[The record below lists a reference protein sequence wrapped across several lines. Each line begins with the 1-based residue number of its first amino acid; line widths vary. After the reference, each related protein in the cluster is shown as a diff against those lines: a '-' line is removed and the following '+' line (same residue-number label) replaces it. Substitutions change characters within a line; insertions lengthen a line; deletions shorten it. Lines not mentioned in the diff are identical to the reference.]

1 MKENI
6 IRFLFVMLLLSLTFI
21 DKVIS
26 SEDLSFNDNEESG
39 VKANANN
46 SNKETIC
53 GGFIEIDAN
62 QKNNL
67 KEEINLSNIVV
78 KVLTKDM
85 IIKEETTVAQSG
97 YYFLPIYDN
106 ASFILKIFAPNNMK
120 FEPEFYTFNIDEDT
134 KLEEF
139 CSDDINFLFKGY
151 SVKGQISTFGSA
163 EGPEG
168 VGLSL
173 YKSQDNKVEKIQDIL
188 TVSLGEFIFNPVYP
202 GKYILKPTNQNDI
215 ERFDPNHKTLEFF
228 VKSNQNNYLEKAL
241 IIKGFNVQGSVYSD
255 NQPIE
260 GVYSAIYSFD
270 LGLVNA
276 YQCNQE
282 YKQILEKNTDLLKK
296 DKNMHIFCIVR
307 SNSKGEFLHSNIPF
321 GKFRVSLFYSDE
333 SVSYEISPGFVDVE
347 VKHKDEILKKQFEI
361 ISFSVK
367 GKVVNS
373 LKNGIENVKIKIDG
387 IEKSITN
394 AKGEY
399 ILKNLVTN
407 QYDLEAQI
415 ENMFFDPIQNL
426 KLSPKKNSI
435 PDFIVREYNL
445 CGKINIE
452 STENFSNKKR
462 TVLLKEKET
471 NVERRTITGLEGKF
485 CFEVKPSTYF
495 IHPILTQEE
504 KDAELHLNPD
514 SIDVEIIDKPRLD
527 IDFFQSKVEISGFI
541 SCLEDCPSG
550 MKVYLT
556 SVKKNDKVI
565 HTDIEPINDKN
576 KSGKKYK
583 FSFPKILSGQY
594 KMTIQ
599 KYEWCWEKDEF
610 VIKVQNKNI
619 SNIEFKQEGYS
630 LFYDSH
636 YDMEIDWK
644 NVKDEKLK
652 GKSLLKK
659 SESKICLPHQGE
671 YLISPISC
679 YKFEK
684 NSFIYD
690 TEKKERL
697 DLKPIEY
704 LVKGQISVEQSEL
717 TSEDLKNSLFEINVE
732 ELKGDSIIGYKKIES
747 ISVTNGKNIEFE
759 FYTKNKSTF
768 IVTPKIS
775 SNKNSKTNLE
785 NKLPKLLF
793 YPKFKQIKIENKC
806 LEDNNML
813 KFEVRTG
820 IIIKGTI
827 TPIMSGVK
835 INALKKD
842 NNESIAAAESLEDG
856 SYTIGPLYKEFDYK
870 LTALKDGYKITNTQD
885 HPYDFTA
892 EKLSFLRVTI
902 VDTNNKPLPGVFL
915 SLSSSNKGFKINN
928 NTNNDGYFDFLELY
942 SGEYYIKPLLK
953 EYKFEPS
960 QKMIKIVGG
969 EHYKEVIIAH
979 RVAFSIFGKVNNLT
993 KEKVDGISIQ
1003 AINLETN
1010 QIYETILEKNME
1022 YRLRGLTPD
1031 QKYTI
1036 KMKIPNNS
1044 CK

>member
-1 MKENI
+1 
-6 IRFLFVMLLLSLTFI
+6 MLLLSLTFI

-26 SEDLSFNDNEESG
+26 SEDLDNDSNDES
-39 VKANANN
+39 VNKNN
-46 SNKETIC
+46 SNIPNKETIC
-53 GGFIEIDAN
+53 GGFIEIDAV
-62 QKNNL
+62 QKSSL

-106 ASFILKIFAPNNMK
+106 TSFILKIFAPNNMK
-120 FEPEFYTFNIDEDT
+120 FEPEFYTFNIEDDT

-139 CSDDINFLFKGY
+139 CSEDINFMFKGY
-151 SVKGQISTFGSA
+151 AVKGQISTFGSV

-173 YKSQDNKVEKIQDIL
+173 YKSQDNKLEKVQDVL
-188 TVSLGEFIFNPVYP
+188 TMYLGEFEFNPVYP
-202 GKYILKPTNQNDI
+202 GKYLIKPADQKDL
-215 ERFDPNHKTLEFF
+215 ERFDSNHRSIEFM

-241 IIKGFNVQGSVYSD
+241 IIKGFSVRGSVYSD

-276 YQCNQE
+276 YQCNSE
-282 YKQILEKNTDLLKK
+282 YSQILEKNKHLLLKE
-296 DKNMHIFCIVR
+296 NNLHVFCIVK
-307 SNSKGEFLHSNIPF
+307 SNDKGEFLHSNIPF
-321 GKFRVSLFYSDE
+321 GKFRVGMFYSDE
-333 SVSYEISPGFVDVE
+333 SISYEISPNFIDVE
-347 VKHKDEILKKQFEI
+347 VKHKDEFIKKQFEV

-387 IEKSITN
+387 IEKSTTN
-394 AKGEY
+394 SKGEY
-399 ILKNLVTN
+399 VLKNLVTN

-426 KLSPKKNSI
+426 KLSPKRNTI

-471 NVERRTITGLEGKF
+471 NVERRTVTGLEGKF
-485 CFEVKPSTYF
+485 CFEVKPSTYLV
-495 IHPILTQEE
+495 HPILTQEE
-504 KDAELHLNPD
+504 KDAELHLNPE
-514 SIDVEIIDKPRLD
+514 SIDVQIVDKPRLD
-527 IDFFQSKVEISGFI
+527 VDFFQSKVEISGFI
-541 SCLEDCPSG
+541 NCLKECPTG

-556 SVKKNDKVI
+556 SVKKTDKVI
-565 HTDIEPINDKN
+565 HTEIEPVNEKSLN
-576 KSGKKYK
+576 KFK

-599 KYEWCWEKDEF
+599 KYEWCWDKDEF
-610 VIKVQNKNI
+610 MIKVQNKNI

-630 LFYDSH
+630 LFYDSQ
-636 YDMEIDWK
+636 YDIDIDWT
-644 NVKDEKLK
+644 NIKDNTLK
-652 GKSLLKK
+652 GTSLLKK

-671 YLISPISC
+671 YQISPKSC

-684 NSFIYD
+684 NSFVYN

-717 TSEDLKNSLFEINVE
+717 TNEDLKNSLFEINVE
-732 ELKGDSIIGYKKIES
+732 ELKGDSIVEYKKIES

-768 IVTPKIS
+768 IITPNIK
-775 SNKNSKTNLE
+775 SNKNSNKNLE
-785 NKLPKLLF
+785 EKLPKLLF

-806 LEDNNML
+806 IDDYNTL

-820 IIIKGTI
+820 IIIKGAI
-827 TPIMSGVK
+827 FPAMSGVK

-842 NNESIAAAESLEDG
+842 NNESIAVAESSEDG
-856 SYTIGPLYKEFDYK
+856 TYTIGPLYKEFEYK
-870 LTALKDGYKITNTQD
+870 LKALKDGYKITNTQENQ
-885 HPYDFTA
+885 FNFNA

-902 VDTNNKPLPGVFL
+902 VDTNGKPLPGVFL

-969 EHYKEVIIAH
+969 EHYKETIVAH

-1003 AINLETN
+1003 AVNTETN
-1010 QIYETILEKNME
+1010 QIYETLVEKNME

-1031 QKYTI
+1031 QKYI
-1036 KMKIPNNS
+1036 VRMKIPNNS
-1044 CK
+1044 CKYYFKLSY